1 MSVIAA
7 KVYENSIM
15 IAADSIIMKDDLKKT
30 NFLKLR
36 HYVYN
41 EIVCGGCGSAEELSL
56 FFEYMSKLQKQ
67 INVNTQTILDLL
79 YDFSKYKE
87 HYVGNSEIENC
98 YLIIMNG
105 QLFEID
111 GFFVQKIEDYT
122 AIGEGEPY
130 ALTALYLGQTPI
142 EAVKTTCELCCHVSL
157 PVVHTVVSL

>member
-98 YLIIMNG
+98 YLIIING

-130 ALTALYLGQTPI
+130 ALTAL
-142 EAVKTTCELCCHVSL
+142 
-157 PVVHTVVSL
+157 